1 MSADTEP
8 RTTPKSRAVSPAGHT
23 ASSAGRTASSAGH
36 TASSGGRTSAVFT
49 TIIGPVVVFIGFL
62 VLWYLYSG
70 LVLTQAQRDL
80 SLPYFHD
87 VIRVAFFNSEHLSEL
102 VSALLVT
109 TAIAAVGLVISIVAG
124 VAVAILMS
132 QARWIENSLYP
143 YAVLLQTIPILALV
157 PVIGLRFG
165 YGIHARILVVVIFSS
180 FPIITNTL
188 FGLKS
193 VDKSLLDLFRLYNA
207 SRWDVLKKLRLP
219 AALPAIFTGFQI
231 SAGLAVVGA
240 IVGGFF
246 FGRGPRDLGNR
257 IQLYTNQ
264 LHTERLIAAVGLS
277 ALLGV
282 FVFVLFGWLNRRMT
296 SRWNRNVTSSVDNT
310 HS

>member
-1 MSADTEP
+1 MSD
-8 RTTPKSRAVSPAGHT
+8 KS
-23 ASSAGRTASSAGH
+23 GRFVDIVGPL
-36 TASSGGRTSAVFT
+36 AVFVGV
-49 TIIGPVVVFIGFL
+49 I
-62 VLWYLYSG
+62 VLWYFYSG
-70 LVLTQAQRDL
+70 VVLSEQQREL

-87 VIRVAFFNSEHLSEL
+87 VLRVAFFDSENFAEL
-102 VSALLVT
+102 LSALWVT
-109 TAIAAVGLVISIVAG
+109 TWIAAIGLIISMFTGVL
-124 VAVAILMS
+124 VAVVMC
-132 QARWIENSLYP
+132 QARWIERSLYP
-143 YAVLLQTIPILALV
+143 YAVLLQTVPILALV

-165 YGIHARILVVVIFSS
+165 YGVSSRVLVVVIFSS

-193 VDKSLLDLFRLYNA
+193 VDSALLDLFRLHKA
-207 SRWDVLKKLRLP
+207 SRWMVLKKLQFP

-264 LHTERLIAAVGLS
+264 LHTERLIGAVVLS
-277 ALLGV
+277 AILGV
-282 FVFVLFGWLNRRMT
+282 AVFAFFGWLNRHFT
-296 SRWNRNVTSSVDNT
+296 SRWRDT
-310 HS
+310 